1 MDKGPAHRGRHRL
14 VRPVA
19 SSDRGRGES
28 GATTASTILAMGLAL
43 LLFVNLAQWIVWQ
56 YGRGSVRA
64 SLDEAARVGAGTAG
78 SVEECQ
84 LKADDV
90 LGDLL
95 GGSMGDDVVIVCRD
109 TGTAIVAEATVS
121 FRAWLPP
128 TPDWTFTVSATA
140 PLEPRAEST

>member
-1 MDKGPAHRGRHRL
+1 MRPAASHR
-14 VRPVA
+14 
-19 SSDRGRGES
+19 RGRGER

-64 SLDEAARVGAGTAG
+64 SLDEAARAGAGTTG
-78 SVEECQ
+78 GVEACEA
-84 LKADDV
+84 KADDV

-95 GGSMGDDVVIVCRD
+95 GGSLGDEVAVVCRD
-109 TGTAIVAEATVS
+109 TGSSMLAEATVS

-140 PLEPRAEST
+140 PLEPRATA